1 MIIKVSADSI
11 EYVSI
16 QDNHLNE
23 TVSIMRDSFY
33 VDELVA
39 VAVEMRDNVKS
50 RAELDELTRKVVY
63 DGVSIV
69 AIDKST
75 NKIVGVAVNK
85 LHV

>member
-1 MIIKVSADSI
+1 MED
-11 EYVSI
+11 
-16 QDNHLNE
+16 HLLE
-23 TVSIMRDSFY
+23 TVGVIRDSFY

-39 VAVEMRDNVKS
+39 VAVELQDNPTGRV
-50 RAELDELTRKVVY
+50 ELDELTCHVAK
-63 DGVSIV
+63 DGVSIA